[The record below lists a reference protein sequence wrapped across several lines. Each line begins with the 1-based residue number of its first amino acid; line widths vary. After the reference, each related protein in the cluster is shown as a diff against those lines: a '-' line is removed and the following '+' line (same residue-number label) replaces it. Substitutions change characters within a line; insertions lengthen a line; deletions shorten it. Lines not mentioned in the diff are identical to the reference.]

1 MLLVFW
7 IPVPLATVILCCLQV
22 DRQPC
27 TKSRRKKGNKS
38 TWILRRCRDRLT
50 AYWAPHTPMHEK
62 TPKEGNGQPP
72 KGVGVK
78 KTINVCPRGAGAV
91 HELHPCIARYPL
103 QQFYFN
109 GEPIAT
115 FTRAMLLGVVLNLSA
130 SFISLKYWLL
140 VSLIWIVFMASIC
153 HWYAETQKLL
163 FSWLRPWFELPF
175 SSRFWTLTNG
185 SSDSLFFSCQSC
197 FLCSWILWWFEVE
210 CCQNGNN
217 YPTSRVGFSLFGVFQ
232 NVYPIW
238 FKMSSTAKCFE

>member
-1 MLLVFW
+1 MCWIAIPLRTCPLLVSMLLGYSSTCTGLSPIVPAFW
-7 IPVPLATVILCCLQV
+7 EGDTPKKELVNS

-38 TWILRRCRDRLT
+38 TWILRRCRARLT

-103 QQFYFN
+103 QQFYVN

-115 FTRAMLLGVVLNLSA
+115 FTRAMLAGVVLNLFA
-130 SFISLKYWLL
+130 SFISLKY
-140 VSLIWIVFMASIC
+140 C
-153 HWYAETQKLL
+153 
-163 FSWLRPWFELPF
+163 
-175 SSRFWTLTNG
+175 
-185 SSDSLFFSCQSC
+185 
-197 FLCSWILWWFEVE
+197 
-210 CCQNGNN
+210 
-217 YPTSRVGFSLFGVFQ
+217 
-232 NVYPIW
+232 
-238 FKMSSTAKCFE
+238 

>member
-1 MLLVFW
+1 MQADCKSPLLVLVMLGYSSTCTGLTGDALGFLDTRT
-7 IPVPLATVILCCLQV
+7 PCDCYSLLFTGGSATVHQIE
-22 DRQPC
+22 
-27 TKSRRKKGNKS
+27 KEKRKQIDMDTTAMHG
-38 TWILRRCRDRLT
+38 RLT

-130 SFISLKYWLL
+130 SFISLKY
-140 VSLIWIVFMASIC
+140 
-153 HWYAETQKLL
+153 
-163 FSWLRPWFELPF
+163 
-175 SSRFWTLTNG
+175 
-185 SSDSLFFSCQSC
+185 
-197 FLCSWILWWFEVE
+197 
-210 CCQNGNN
+210 
-217 YPTSRVGFSLFGVFQ
+217 
-232 NVYPIW
+232 
-238 FKMSSTAKCFE
+238 